1 MNRGGAA
8 SRPQLLRPQLSA
20 VRLYFSEP
28 GNALNRVEAWGLPL
42 RLSCVILR
50 CPAAVAATL
59 GYLGARDQCGGP
71 AGTAILVAMGA
82 EVGGG

>member
-50 CPAAVAATL
+50 CPAAVAAAL
-59 GYLGARDQCGGP
+59 DYLGARDQCGGP